1 MEYRY
6 EGHSLKS
13 GIYKIAN
20 KLNGR
25 IYVGSAKEFK
35 RRWSQHT
42 SSLRNQKHQNK
53 FFQADFNKCGE
64 EAFVFEVIEVTEGK
78 TKEER
83 LLVEE
88 AYIKQ
93 YYDSGDRCYNLCDR
107 AISREGYPSKDPEKT
122 KQKQSEAQKK
132 RYENPEVRQKQSEIS
147 KAMWQRPEHIEK
159 MKAIASSP
167 EKLDKF
173 HQTCHTMES
182 KRKVG
187 EQLAKY
193 WGKIISPTGEV
204 YDITN
209 LNRFCVDHGLIKQSM
224 IQVFNGEVYQA
235 HGWRL
240 YSEGLAGVP
249 YSAVEHQRG
258 KEFEIVSPDGT
269 LYCSRNVWEF
279 CRVHG
284 LQQGNLNKVL
294 LGKRKSHKG
303 WHLPDNSL

>member
-1 MEYRY
+1 MEYKY
-6 EGHSLKS
+6 EGNSLKS
-13 GIYKIAN
+13 GIYKLTN

-25 IYVGSAKEFK
+25 IYIGSAKEFK
-35 RRWSQHT
+35 RRWSQH
-42 SSLRNQKHQNK
+42 SFSLRNQKHQNK
-53 FFQADFNKCGE
+53 FLQADFNKCGE
-64 EAFVFEVIEVTEGK
+64 EAFVFEVMEVTDGK

-83 LLVEE
+83 LTIEE
-88 AYIKQ
+88 GYIKQ
-93 YYDSGDRCYNLCDR
+93 HYDNGKSCYNLCSR

-122 KQKQSEAQKK
+122 RQKQSEAQKK
-132 RYENPEVRQKQSEIS
+132 RYENPEIRQRQSDIS

-159 MKAIASSP
+159 MKVMASSP
-167 EKLDKF
+167 KMLEKF
-173 HQTCHTMES
+173 QQTCHTAES
-182 KRKVG
+182 KRKAG

-204 YDITN
+204 HDITN
-209 LNRFCVDHGLIKQSM
+209 LNRFCVEHGLVKQSM
-224 IQVFNGEVYQA
+224 IPVFNGEVYQA

-240 YSEGLAGVP
+240 YNEALIGVP

-258 KEFEIVSPDGT
+258 KEFEIAAPDGT
-269 LYCSRNVWEF
+269 VYRSRNIWEF

-303 WHLPDNSL
+303 WYLPVGT